1 MKQTQFEIATKL
13 SLDFSTYES
22 ICKVSTS
29 IWGIWQHD
37 NMDMCPLALYESL
50 TSIQNE
56 RHIKKYLA
64 THSAF
69 MPFGFLEEKQRFLN

>member
-1 MKQTQFEIATKL
+1 M
-13 SLDFSTYES
+13 
-22 ICKVSTS
+22 
-29 IWGIWQHD
+29 G
-37 NMDMCPLALYESL
+37 MRPLALYESL

-56 RHIKKYLA
+56 RHIKKSLA